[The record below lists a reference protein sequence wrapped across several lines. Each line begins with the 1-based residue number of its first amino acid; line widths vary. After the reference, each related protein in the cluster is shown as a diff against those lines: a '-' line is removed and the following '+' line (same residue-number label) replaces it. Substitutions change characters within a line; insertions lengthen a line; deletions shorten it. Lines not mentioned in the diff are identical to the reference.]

1 MYCTYWYTVW
11 PHCQVGSAKR
21 TKIDVLISGMALCHT
36 VFQQLSATAL
46 VRGHLQVWVSL
57 PLCAWKA
64 TKKNNSLLW
73 IHLTAVL
80 TPGGKFSRLCSQE
93 DAVSE
98 PWLAWESIADAGQHM
113 EAWEP
118 AETSPCSDLGWP
130 HFPAPPSEAAL
141 RAELLY
147 CCWLSE
153 AGAENPCEQKSTW
166 AQSAVAHSCPT
177 HSRPAVN
184 IQVLCRFS
192 HPSCGQVETAC
203 TKHTWTAPEGS
214 APMLCSSPGKP
225 LHLWQFQQDS
235 DLPKSVC

>member
-11 PHCQVGSAKR
+11 PHCQVGSTKR

-93 DAVSE
+93 DAVRALTGMREHRRCRAAHGSVRTCRNK
-98 PWLAWESIADAGQHM
+98 PL
-113 EAWEP
+113 
-118 AETSPCSDLGWP
+118 LWP
-130 HFPAPPSEAAL
+130 RLTPFP
-141 RAELLY
+141 
-147 CCWLSE
+147 
-153 AGAENPCEQKSTW
+153 
-166 AQSAVAHSCPT
+166 
-177 HSRPAVN
+177 RPA
-184 IQVLCRFS
+184 IRGSFAS
-192 HPSCGQVETAC
+192 
-203 TKHTWTAPEGS
+203 WTALLLLAERGG
-214 APMLCSSPGKP
+214 CR
-225 LHLWQFQQDS
+225 
-235 DLPKSVC
+235 KSVWAKIHVSTECSCSLLPHTFKARC